1 MFRPFLAATLLIF
14 LSACADKDKP
24 LTVTLRHGPA
34 IVIDPATVEIRG
46 KRFQL
51 YGVKSL
57 DGSEVDQTQARESLQ
72 EALGERKVGC
82 DTWSHAPQA
91 GSRCKFLN
99 EDSQEEVAAIS
110 LTLGLATLDR
120 TFEDV
125 WPRVIGEYEIL
136 ESEARTDCRG
146 LWANFPE
153 CR

>member
-1 MFRPFLAATLLIF
+1 MNRLFLAAILLIF
-14 LSACADKDKP
+14 ISACADKDEI
-24 LTVTLRHGPA
+24 LTVTLRVGPA
-34 IVIDPATVEIRG
+34 IVVDPATVEIRG

-57 DGSEVDQTQARESLQ
+57 DGSEGDRTEAREALQ
-72 EALGERKVGC
+72 EVLGERKVGC

-91 GSRCKFLN
+91 GARCRFLG
-99 EDSQEEVAAIS
+99 EDSREDVAAIS

-125 WPRVIGEYEIL
+125 WPWVISEYQVL
-136 ESEARTDCRG
+136 ESEARDDCRG
-146 LWANFPE
+146 LWANLPK